1 MGRLGTPGAFSLVVD
16 AHTPGMAKGS
26 SQSSSAVTLSAGV
39 VIFRRVDED
48 WRVLL
53 LRAYNYWDCPK
64 GLVEPGE
71 DPLQTARREVR
82 EETGIDDLEFRWGEQ
97 FVETAP
103 YSRNKIARYYVAATR
118 ADDVKLPVS
127 AELGRPEHHEFRW
140 LNFDEARRLAVPR
153 VAAVLDWAGRQVT
166 AADRS

>member
-1 MGRLGTPGAFSLVVD
+1 
-16 AHTPGMAKGS
+16 MAKGS
-26 SQSSSAVTLSAGV
+26 SQAPLAATRSAGV
-39 VIFRRVDED
+39 VILRRVDEE
-48 WRVLL
+48 WRLLL

-71 DPLQTARREVR
+71 DPLQTARREAR

-97 FVETAP
+97 YVETAP
-103 YSRNKIARYYVAATR
+103 YSRNKIARYYVAATQT
-118 ADDVKLPVS
+118 ADVKLPVS
-127 AELGRPEHHEFRW
+127 AELGRPEHHGFRW
-140 LNFDEARRLAVPR
+140 LSFDESRRLTVPR